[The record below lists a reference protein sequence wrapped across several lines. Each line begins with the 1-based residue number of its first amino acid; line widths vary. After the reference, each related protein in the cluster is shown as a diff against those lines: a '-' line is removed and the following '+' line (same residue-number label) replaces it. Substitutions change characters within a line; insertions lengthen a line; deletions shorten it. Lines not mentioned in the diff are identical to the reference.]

1 MNTQPSSASSHRPA
15 AVQRFTLP
23 NGLRVWIEP
32 RPQTEAVTVLAVL
45 RAGSRYET
53 PDNNG
58 ISHFVEH
65 MVFDGTEKWPT
76 EEEVMDVI
84 THRGGEWNGWTGEET
99 TTYFV
104 QLAQRHVEVAFDW
117 LSQVVFH
124 PIFPPDKVDK
134 ERDIIFQEKMG
145 RYGWLINTLDRLGL
159 GYELDRDVRR
169 AIFPGST
176 LGLRIIG
183 EDASLDRITRPAL
196 LAYYRAHYI
205 PANSVLIVVGKVS
218 VEDAY
223 ALVQKYFGA
232 VTSTSPLPS
241 APSTPPLPAHGP
253 HLVTVRGP
261 LPTDQSALMVGMRTI
276 GLAHPDRWAL
286 AVLAEI
292 LQEDLLKEIRFRRG
306 LVYDLHAFTDYFVDT
321 GHLGLITEFDSP
333 KRAEI
338 QRVIEQ
344 YFDKVRRG
352 EITAEQVHHAQ
363 AALKGQWALEM
374 EDSTDRA
381 AWLAQW
387 AFEADGSAILD
398 YDAAIDSVQPA
409 DVQRMVETYFTPER
423 RYVGLHHPA
432 VTVPHGARLLGLA
445 AGVSALV
452 WLARRLW
459 RLR

>member
-1 MNTQPSSASSHRPA
+1 MTIQPSSLSSHSVA

-32 RPQTEAVTVLAVL
+32 RPQTESVTVLAVL

-53 PDNNG
+53 LANNG

-169 AIFPGST
+169 AVFPGST

-196 LAYYRAHYI
+196 LDYYHAHYT

-218 VEDAY
+218 VEEAY
-223 ALVQKYFGA
+223 ALAQKYFGA
-232 VTSTSPLPS
+232 LPS
-241 APSTPPLPAHGP
+241 AAEIPPAPSTPPAAR
-253 HLVTVRGP
+253 TW
-261 LPTDQSALMVGMRTI
+261 SAQRYGTRSIADRT
-276 GLAHPDRWAL
+276 
-286 AVLAEI
+286 
-292 LQEDLLKEIRFRRG
+292 
-306 LVYDLHAFTDYFVDT
+306 
-321 GHLGLITEFDSP
+321 
-333 KRAEI
+333 KRADGGYAHD
-338 QRVIEQ
+338 RV
-344 YFDKVRRG
+344 DASRSVGVGRAGGSPAR
-352 EITAEQVHHAQ
+352 
-363 AALKGQWALEM
+363 
-374 EDSTDRA
+374 RA
-381 AWLAQW
+381 A
-387 AFEADGSAILD
+387 
-398 YDAAIDSVQPA
+398 
-409 DVQRMVETYFTPER
+409 QRDPFSTR
-423 RYVGLHHPA
+423 
-432 VTVPHGARLLGLA
+432 
-445 AGVSALV
+445 AGV
-452 WLARRLW
+452 
-459 RLR
+459 

>member
-1 MNTQPSSASSHRPA
+1 MTTQPSSSSSHAA
-15 AVQRFTLP
+15 AVVHRFTLP

-32 RPQTEAVTVLAVL
+32 RPQTESVTVLTVL

-53 PDNNG
+53 LDNNG

-84 THRGGEWNGWTGEET
+84 THRGGEWNGWTSEET

-134 ERDIIFQEKMG
+134 ERGIIFQEKMG

-169 AIFPGST
+169 AVFPGST

-196 LAYYRAHYI
+196 LDYYRAHYT

-218 VEDAY
+218 VEQAC
-223 ALVQKYFGA
+223 AQMQKYFGA
-232 VTSTSPLPS
+232 LTGTAEIPT
-241 APSTPPLPAHGP
+241 APSTPPLPDRGP
-253 HLVTVRGP
+253 HIVTVRGP

-276 GLAHPDRWAL
+276 GLAHADRWAL
-286 AVLAEI
+286 AVLAEVV
-292 LQEDLLKEIRFRRG
+292 QEESAQRDPLSTR
-306 LVYDLHAFTDYFVDT
+306 T
-321 GHLGLITEFDSP
+321 G
-333 KRAEI
+333 
-338 QRVIEQ
+338 V
-344 YFDKVRRG
+344 
-352 EITAEQVHHAQ
+352 
-363 AALKGQWALEM
+363 
-374 EDSTDRA
+374 
-381 AWLAQW
+381 
-387 AFEADGSAILD
+387 
-398 YDAAIDSVQPA
+398 
-409 DVQRMVETYFTPER
+409 
-423 RYVGLHHPA
+423 
-432 VTVPHGARLLGLA
+432 
-445 AGVSALV
+445 
-452 WLARRLW
+452 
-459 RLR
+459 